1 MEKYINEDTIIK
13 NETFNSFPE
22 LIICQICQCI
32 MLEPVM
38 CLNCQNYYC
47 KKCIEDWKKKSPT
60 CPNKC
65 EEPIFKNV
73 IEKNRLITKMKFKCI
88 KGCGAEILFDDIK
101 NHYNSNCLKNKNDS
115 NNNSIDKKNDK
126 DEKKSKIKI
135 LSKDQV
141 MELKNKST
149 NTKYFTSNSTLF
161 YILFYSNNFR
171 KFRCWKNIF
180 NKYVSNII

>member
-1 MEKYINEDTIIK
+1 MEMEKYINEDTIIK

-73 IEKNRLITKMKFKCI
+73 IEKNRLIIKMKFKCI

-101 NHYNSNCLKNKNDS
+101 KHYSSNCLINKDN
-115 NNNSIDKKNDK
+115 NDK
-126 DEKKSKIKI
+126 EEKKSNIKI
-135 LSKDQV
+135 LSKAQV
-141 MELKNKST
+141 KELKNK
-149 NTKYFTSNSTLF
+149 NENAKYFTSKHTLF
-161 YILFYSNNFR
+161 
-171 KFRCWKNIF
+171 
-180 NKYVSNII
+180 

>member
-1 MEKYINEDTIIK
+1 MSSPPFYVKKTIPTSKVTSHSPLKTSFSLFSPSSLQPKFDNFDIK

-88 KGCGAEILFDDIK
+88 YIK
-101 NHYNSNCLKNKNDS
+101 K
-115 NNNSIDKKNDK
+115 
-126 DEKKSKIKI
+126 
-135 LSKDQV
+135 
-141 MELKNKST
+141 
-149 NTKYFTSNSTLF
+149 
-161 YILFYSNNFR
+161 
-171 KFRCWKNIF
+171 
-180 NKYVSNII
+180 

>member
-1 MEKYINEDTIIK
+1 MEMEKYINEDTIIK

-47 KKCIEDWKKKSPT
+47 KKCIEDWKKKSQT

-88 KGCGAEILFDDIK
+88 KGCGAEIPFLDLNKHYSENCSPKKVGDKKLKTLTSKEAAEYKKNTGKDIPHVNSK
-101 NHYNSNCLKNKNDS
+101 IIFIYLIYNSN
-115 NNNSIDKKNDK
+115 
-126 DEKKSKIKI
+126 
-135 LSKDQV
+135 
-141 MELKNKST
+141 
-149 NTKYFTSNSTLF
+149 NTRHECSG
-161 YILFYSNNFR
+161 
-171 KFRCWKNIF
+171 KNIN
-180 NKYVSNII
+180 NKCVRIKK

>member
-1 MEKYINEDTIIK
+1 MEMEKYINEDTIIK

-101 NHYNSNCLKNKNDS
+101 NHYSSNCLKNKEN
-115 NNNSIDKKNDK
+115 NDK
-126 DEKKSKIKI
+126 EEKKSNIKI
-135 LSKDQV
+135 LSKAQV
-141 MELKNKST
+141 KELKNK
-149 NTKYFTSNSTLF
+149 NENAKYFTSKHTLF
-161 YILFYSNNFR
+161 
-171 KFRCWKNIF
+171 
-180 NKYVSNII
+180 

>member
-1 MEKYINEDTIIK
+1 MEMEKYINEDTIIK

-38 CLNCQNYYC
+38 CLKCQNYYC

-101 NHYNSNCLKNKNDS
+101 KHYSSNCLINKDND
-115 NNNSIDKKNDK
+115 DKE
-126 DEKKSKIKI
+126 EKKSNIKI
-135 LSKDQV
+135 LSKAQV
-141 MELKNKST
+141 KELKNK
-149 NTKYFTSNSTLF
+149 NENAKYFTSN
-161 YILFYSNNFR
+161 YILFLYL
-171 KFRCWKNIF
+171 IL
-180 NKYVSNII
+180 

>member
-47 KKCIEDWKKKSPT
+47 KKCIEDWKKKSQT

-101 NHYNSNCLKNKNDS
+101 KHYSSNCLINKDN
-115 NNNSIDKKNDK
+115 NDK
-126 DEKKSKIKI
+126 EEKKSNIKI
-135 LSKDQV
+135 LSKAQV
-141 MELKNKST
+141 KELKNK
-149 NTKYFTSNSTLF
+149 NENAKYFTSN
-161 YILFYSNNFR
+161 YILFLYL
-171 KFRCWKNIF
+171 IL
-180 NKYVSNII
+180 